1 MVPQLYPSPS
11 VKFVTFFVKNEGKFG
26 NSSTTLPFLNNP
38 PLPPSGPPRCFPG
51 PPVDP
56 PLGRSL
62 NGGYRSPPRGWAR
75 DGPRDFGAG
84 MPPPRHEGR
93 FPDHQMRRDRL
104 DYSDNHRGR
113 TKFDR
118 LDSSPPKDYNR
129 PMYMDRGRDD
139 RCGMGQGRIGS
150 THAFLLHSR
159 LKKMGHGSNFRSSDF
174 LLFSL

>member
-1 MVPQLYPSPS
+1 
-11 VKFVTFFVKNEGKFG
+11 
-26 NSSTTLPFLNNP
+26 
-38 PLPPSGPPRCFPG
+38 
-51 PPVDP
+51 
-56 PLGRSL
+56 
-62 NGGYRSPPRGWAR
+62 
-75 DGPRDFGAG
+75 

-139 RCGMGQGRIGS
+139 RRGMGQGRIGS
-150 THAFLLHSR
+150 THAFLLHSC
-159 LKKMGHGSNFRSSDF
+159 LKKMGHGSNFCSFDF
-174 LLFSL
+174 LFFSL